1 MEVGTTVSRRA
12 LLSDSFKNFT
22 FNVSKIDLAIEDG
35 DGIEKERERERER
48 ERESK
53 SERERAVW
61 SLLFYNLLC
70 PCPIALVHNIMLMSG
85 SLYLNCILAATSAVC
100 MIFIKLCGSDQDS
113 RHWLSR
119 LGICLFLG

>member
-1 MEVGTTVSRRA
+1 MSRRA

-35 DGIEKERERERER
+35 DGVERER
-48 ERESK
+48 
-53 SERERAVW
+53 VW

-85 SLYLNCILAATSAVC
+85 SLHLNCILAATSAVC